1 MTKMCVWTME
11 ERTGPDCLT
20 DCRRIRL
27 KLVSAL
33 LACAICMWANIA
45 KGGPYSAS
53 KTRLSASGGAVAGGF
68 ALGIDVG
75 YFIYEGVELSGGVTY
90 LNTDSLDVLQIT
102 PAARYVL
109 DLDGVDPYVGG
120 FARHWSFLDTDD
132 PSRWSAGL
140 RGGIILRR
148 GQLFL
153 GVGVAREVVLDCP
166 EYIEECT
173 QVYPE
178 INFAVHL

>member
-1 MTKMCVWTME
+1 ME

-33 LACAICMWANIA
+33 LACAICCGRTLQWVVRTAL
-45 KGGPYSAS
+45 
-53 KTRLSASGGAVAGGF
+53 RRQLSASGGAGAGSF

-120 FARHWSFLDTDD
+120 FADIGHSWIRTTRL
-132 PSRWSAGL
+132 AGQ
-140 RGGIILRR
+140 RGCVAV
-148 GQLFL
+148 LF
-153 GVGVAREVVLDCP
+153 
-166 EYIEECT
+166 
-173 QVYPE
+173 
-178 INFAVHL
+178 